1 MHRQLHASH
10 LRQIQP
16 YNLWSSSSVSCIV
29 SLSALS
35 ATATPFVILAF
46 RDWWL
51 VVQQIRG
58 CFGKS
63 LMCLAQV
70 SSKKKWEVELIVLDF
85 KVAVSSLATESTVA
99 CHPKFGDLRK
109 KLRLNLF

>member
-85 KVAVSSLATESTVA
+85 KVKVRINQRMTGGIHDPTIWI
-99 CHPKFGDLRK
+99 CHRFHT
-109 KLRLNLF
+109 